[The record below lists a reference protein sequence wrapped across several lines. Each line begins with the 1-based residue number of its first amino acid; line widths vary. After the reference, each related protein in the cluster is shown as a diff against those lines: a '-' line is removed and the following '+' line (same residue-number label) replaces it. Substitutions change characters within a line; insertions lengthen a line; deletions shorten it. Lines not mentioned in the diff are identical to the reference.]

1 MRRALPDLAYL
12 VCATPRSGST
22 LLCETLRATG
32 RAGVPLEHFE
42 VLRATGLPRQPREYF
57 TGVEDPSVL
66 DRLAPLRPGEA
77 DREDPERWWARV
89 LAQGTTPNGVWGG
102 KLMWGHVDDLVARA
116 RAVDGLGHA
125 DLAAV
130 LRALLGEV
138 RLIFVT
144 RPDKVAQAVSLW
156 RAVQTQSWR
165 AEEPGGGEEPG
176 ADDEPAYSFA
186 GIDHLVGL
194 LEAHDAAWRAW
205 FAAQGTDPLVVG
217 YDDLE
222 ADPAATVALVLGAL
236 GLDAAGIALP
246 ALRRQ
251 ADERSARWADRYRAA
266 RRAA

>member
-1 MRRALPDLAYL
+1 MQRARPDLAYL

-57 TGVEDPSVL
+57 TGVEDASVL
-66 DRLAPLRPGEA
+66 DHLAPLRPGRP
-77 DREDPERWWARV
+77 DPEDPAAWWARV
-89 LAQGTTPNGVWGG
+89 LAEGTTANGVWGG
-102 KLMWGHVDDLVARA
+102 KLMWGHVDDLLARA
-116 RAVDGLGHA
+116 HRIDGLAGA

-165 AEEPGGGEEPG
+165 AEEPGA
-176 ADDEPAYSFA
+176 ADDPAPQEEPAYSFA
-186 GIDHLVGL
+186 AIDHLVGVL
-194 LEAHDAAWRAW
+194 DAHDAAWRAW
-205 FAAQGTDPLVVG
+205 FAAQGADPVMVR

-222 ADPAATVALVLGAL
+222 ADPTGIVAAVLGAV
-236 GLDAAGIALP
+236 GLDAGGVVVP
-246 ALRRQ
+246 GLRRQ
-251 ADERSARWADRYRAA
+251 ADELSERWAADFRAERAA
-266 RRAA
+266 A